1 REDMLAEVIF
11 ELLSRDHFDQPPRDV
26 GARAVVPA
34 LARVEQQRASEWI
47 GLAGPRLE
55 VAPDRARERIGEAGG
70 VGEEVP
76 HGRLPRGRAELVFA
90 GGRVERLENLQAL
103 KLGQ

>member
-34 LARVEQQRASEWI
+34 LARLEQQRASERI
-47 GLAGPRLE
+47 GLARLRLE
-55 VAPDRARERIGEAGG
+55 VAPYRAGERIGEAGG

-76 HGRLPRGRAELVFA
+76 HRRPALGRAELVFA
-90 GGRVERLENLQAL
+90 GGRVERLEN
-103 KLGQ
+103 